1 MPHSSL
7 LVINADGPET
17 RVALVQD
24 GYLGELYIERKR
36 ERGIAGN
43 IYKGRVERVL
53 PGMQAAFVNIGL
65 EKSAYLHV
73 SDVRGTPDDL
83 KRLLAGEASRAATD
97 EDEDADD
104 AARAG
109 GGARIEDLLKEGQEV
124 IVQVT
129 KEPIST
135 KGARTTRYISLPG
148 RHLVFMPTVDHIGIS
163 RRIASDKERRRL
175 RDIVESMRP
184 AGSGFIV
191 RTVAENV
198 SERELKSDMEFLIKL
213 WNEVVRRAAGGR
225 CPSLIYNDLDL
236 LLRTV
241 RDLFTADVEKLII
254 DSRSEYDRT
263 KKFIAAFMPDFAGHI
278 ELYDGNDPIFDGY
291 GIEIEI
297 DRALERK
304 VWLKSGGYLIVDEME
319 ALTAVD
325 VNTGRFVGKKSL
337 EDTITKTNMEAA
349 QEVAEQLRI
358 RSIGGMIVVDFI
370 DMDRP
375 HNREKVTRAF
385 NEHLRKDRSKA
396 AVTRISELGPHRDD
410 AQADARIAAAHA
422 DRAVHGVR
430 GQGLH
435 EVAPH
440 GDVRDPAR
448 AAPAGRSGRGRHGDG
463 RGSSRRRAGSA
474 DDRPV
479 VSRGD
484 GEAAAEADHGQGAR
498 VVPRRGLRDPLA
510 ERQDADREVRGRRRR
525 ARRQGWSAR
534 RQAEEAPAPP
544 HRAPRRGRGDA
555 RRGRGERG
563 RPRIAGRRGGG
574 GAQRRARARARGGGR
589 GDGPDGQRPGRRR
602 RRRCVRA
609 DAQSRRHAPAW
620 RLGRHGRLT
629 RQGGRRAVVRVC
641 FVCLGNI
648 CRSPTAEAVMRHLVA
663 QEGLGDRIKV
673 DSAGTGDWHVGDPPD
688 RRARAVGAARGI
700 PLSGTARQFTAGDFS
715 GYDHV
720 IAMDRANRDELLRM
734 AGTPADRG
742 KVRLLRSFDA
752 SAPPDADVPDP
763 YYGGPGGF
771 DEVFDICE
779 RACRGLLDHL
789 RRVHGA

>member
-1 MPHSSL
+1 MPPNSL
-7 LVINADGPET
+7 LVINADGPEP
-17 RVALVQD
+17 RVALVEN
-24 GYLGELYIERKR
+24 GLLGELYIERKQ

-53 PGMQAAFVNIGL
+53 PGMQAAFVDIGL

-83 KRLLAGEASRAATD
+83 KRLFSGESSSRSSDD
-97 EDEDADD
+97 EDDD
-104 AARAG
+104 AADAARVG

-175 RDIVESMRP
+175 REIVESVRP

-191 RTVAENV
+191 RTVAEGV
-198 SERELKSDMEFLIKL
+198 AERELKADMEFLIKL
-213 WNEVVRRAAGGR
+213 WNNVVQRSEGGR

-241 RDLFTADVEKLII
+241 RDLFTIDVEKLII
-254 DSRSEYDRT
+254 DSRPEYDRV

-304 VWLKSGGYLIVDEME
+304 VWLESGGYLIVDEME

-375 HNREKVTRAF
+375 HNRDKVTRAF

-396 AVTRISELGPHRDD
+396 AVTRISELGLIEMTRK
-410 AQADARIAAAHA
+410 RT
-422 DRAVHGVR
+422 RESL
-430 GQGLH
+430 LH
-435 EVAPH
+435 TLTEPCTACE
-440 GDVRDPAR
+440 GK
-448 AAPAGRSGRGRHGDG
+448 GYTK
-463 RGSSRRRAGSA
+463 SRRT
-474 DDRPV
+474 V
-479 VSRGD
+479 TY
-484 GEAAAEADHGQGAR
+484 EL
-498 VVPRRGLRDPLA
+498 LREL
-510 ERQDADREVRGRRRR
+510 
-525 ARRQGWSAR
+525 RRQGDLVEGDTVLVEVHPDVAQVLASTDR
-534 RQAEEAPAPP
+534 PFLEELEK
-544 HRAPRRGRGDA
+544 RLQK
-555 RRGRGERG
+555 
-563 RPRIAGRRGGG
+563 RIMVK
-574 GAQRRARARARGGGR
+574 ARGSFHVEDFEIRSPNDKAPIEKSEVAAGGR
-589 GDGPDGQRPGRRR
+589 DDKDGPRDGKRRR
-602 RRRCVRA
+602 RRRRHLGPPSEVEAALAEEEESAVDPEALADEEAEERNGASAHESEPGETVQANDGAQPNSSDERA
-609 DAQSRRHAPAW
+609 APA
-620 RLGRHGRLT
+620 
-629 RQGGRRAVVRVC
+629 
-641 FVCLGNI
+641 N
-648 CRSPTAEAVMRHLVA
+648 
-663 QEGLGDRIKV
+663 
-673 DSAGTGDWHVGDPPD
+673 
-688 RRARAVGAARGI
+688 
-700 PLSGTARQFTAGDFS
+700 
-715 GYDHV
+715 
-720 IAMDRANRDELLRM
+720 
-734 AGTPADRG
+734 
-742 KVRLLRSFDA
+742 
-752 SAPPDADVPDP
+752 PDATPTPEPDP
-763 YYGGPGGF
+763 HGSGGSTT
-771 DEVFDICE
+771 
-779 RACRGLLDHL
+779 
-789 RRVHGA
+789 